1 LLLRRLLLS
10 LALAVVVSAPAQA
23 NLLDTWHEVQADLA
37 AGDAAGARSG
47 LSTLQEEAA
56 ELEIR
61 RMPGFASALVTWAEA
76 HPGADGEAMLRIAKE
91 LDPELPSSRFLAARW
106 SAEKGASVTALKERV
121 AGWVALFKFEPNRS
135 MVSGW
140 LTMWLVFSFVAAIIT
155 FMAALTVRFLR
166 GMVYDARALGGKI
179 FQPANAWVLAIVLIL
194 LPLFAALGPMWLG
207 VYLFVMS
214 WVYFGPALR
223 IWAVAVCLLL
233 ALAVPIL
240 AWVEHEVLRT
250 EDLAE
255 RVSTM
260 LDERLSDFSTLGE
273 FSELALELEDG
284 ADYHRLFGELLR
296 MHGEP
301 LLAKVEFQKATLLD
315 PTDSQPLLFVAN
327 LALEEGNTKRA
338 IQHFTQAL
346 EIDAQNAFAYH
357 NLSLA
362 FDLSR
367 RFQEG
372 DEARA
377 RARAIAGR
385 GVAQEG
391 LRGLD
396 PRVRYPHLGS
406 EDVQQFVEGLNPDQ
420 MALVTGAPPSLDP
433 VKRLASPLSLI
444 FIVGVVVGLALL
456 FSRLK
461 WFPAARECGKCGKV
475 YRLES
480 GFGES
485 AVYCSQCVSV
495 FMKRDVVSIEQQT
508 AKMNQIR
515 RWESMTSWLRRI
527 TGFLIPGCP
536 GLLDGKV
543 VRGFLT
549 GVLAWFFLTGALVWI
564 PLFVPRIE
572 PLAATR
578 PLEVVL
584 FVLLGLTA
592 LQSGLSAWNRR

>member
-1 LLLRRLLLS
+1 MLRRLLLV
-10 LALAVVVSAPAQA
+10 LALAVTVSAPVQA
-23 NLLDTWHEVQADLA
+23 NLLDTWHEVQADFA
-37 AGDAAGARSG
+37 AGDAAGARSA
-47 LSTLQEEAA
+47 LSTLQEQAT

-61 RMPGFASALVTWAEA
+61 RMPGFAAALVTWAEA
-76 HPGADGEAMLRIAKE
+76 NPGADGEAMLRIAKE
-91 LDPELPSSRFLAARW
+91 LDPQLPSSHFLAARW
-106 SAEKGASVTALKERV
+106 SAEKGASVTALKDLG
-121 AGWVALFKFEPNRS
+121 AGWIALFRCEATRS
-135 MVSGW
+135 IVGGW
-140 LTMWLVFSFVAAIIT
+140 LTMWLVFSFMAAIIT
-155 FMAALTVRFLR
+155 FMVVLTVRFLR
-166 GMVYDARALGGKI
+166 GMVFDARTLGGKI
-179 FQPANAWVLAIVLIL
+179 FQPANAWVFAIVLIL
-194 LPLFAALGPMWLG
+194 LPLFAALGPMWLA

-214 WVYFGPALR
+214 WVYCGPALR
-223 IWAVAVCLLL
+223 VWAVLVCLLL

-250 EDLAE
+250 EDLAQ

-260 LDERLSDFSTLGE
+260 LDERQTDFSTLGE
-273 FSELALELEDG
+273 FSELVPELEDD

-301 LLAKVEFQKATLLD
+301 SLAKVEFQKATLLD
-315 PTDSQPLLFVAN
+315 PNDSQPLIFVAN

-338 IQHFTQAL
+338 IQHFAQAL
-346 EIDAQNAFAYH
+346 EIDAQNAFAHH

-385 GVAQEG
+385 GIAQEG

-396 PRVRYPHLGS
+396 PRVRYPRLGR
-406 EDVQQFVEGLNPDQ
+406 EDVQQFVEGLDPDQ
-420 MALVTGAPPSLDP
+420 MTLATGAPLSLDP
-433 VKRLASPLSLI
+433 VKRLASTLSLI

-456 FSRLK
+456 FARLK
-461 WFPAARECGKCGKV
+461 WFPPARECGKCGKV

-515 RWESMTSWLRRI
+515 RWESSTSWLRRI
-527 TGFLIPGCP
+527 TGFVIPGSP
-536 GLLDGKV
+536 GLLDGRV

-572 PLAATR
+572 PLATTR
-578 PLEVVL
+578 PLEIVL

-592 LQSGLSAWNRR
+592 LRSGFSAWNRR